1 MLNYS
6 LFNQK
11 SYHLSRITLGKYHG
25 KNKNLMMVN
34 VLFFLKLIHSDLLST
49 HYFYRSN

>member
-11 SYHLSRITLGKYHG
+11 SYPSRIILGKYHG

-34 VLFFLKLIHSDLLST
+34 VLFFLK
-49 HYFYRSN
+49 FNPF

>member
-11 SYHLSRITLGKYHG
+11 SYPSRIILGKYHG